1 MLAHRA
7 KAIYMAKI
15 SLFLCPSNLDGVLY
29 MAEISLFPLALSGGH
44 AIHMAKNKSI
54 VPP

>member
-7 KAIYMAKI
+7 KAIYMVKI
-15 SLFLCPSNLDGVLY
+15 SLFLCPFNLGGVLY
-29 MAEISLFPLALSGGH
+29 MAEINLFSLALSWGR